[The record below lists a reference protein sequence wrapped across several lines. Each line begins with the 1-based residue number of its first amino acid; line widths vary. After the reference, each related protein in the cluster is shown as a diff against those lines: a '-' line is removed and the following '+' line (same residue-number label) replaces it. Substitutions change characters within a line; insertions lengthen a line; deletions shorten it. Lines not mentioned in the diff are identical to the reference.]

1 MKSTVFI
8 SMFASA
14 IMLASCSQSADTGM
28 ITIDVEKSYPKKELD
43 INDLWEVK
51 YIALET
57 DSTFLVPGGL
67 PWHVGENK
75 LGFVDNRT
83 GNLLF
88 FDAKTGKKAFC
99 INRKGP
105 GPEEYKS
112 VGA

>member
-8 SMFASA
+8 SMLASA
-14 IMLASCSQSADTGM
+14 IMLAGCSQSADTGM
-28 ITIDVEKSYPKKELD
+28 ITIDVEKSYPKKELA

-88 FDAKTGKKAFC
+88 FDTKTGKRLSASTGKDRDPKNTRA
-99 INRKGP
+99 
-105 GPEEYKS
+105 
-112 VGA
+112 

>member
-14 IMLASCSQSADTGM
+14 IMLAGCSQSADTGM
-28 ITIDVEKSYPKKELD
+28 ITIDVEKSYPKKELA

-57 DSTFLVPGGL
+57 DSTFHVPGGL
-67 PWHVGENK
+67 PWHVGESK

-99 INRKGP
+99 INR
-105 GPEEYKS
+105 
-112 VGA
+112 